1 MKAWANEI
9 FERMIPICE
18 LLDGENKQYSSA
30 LNRLRETAVDTDLLP
45 SAKILDELTKRKQEF
60 HSFALELSTNYKE
73 DLKNR
78 KLSVETENS
87 LKQLGVNSFNDIRLL
102 EQPQSETLEEYIK
115 RYLEN

>member
-1 MKAWANEI
+1 M
-9 FERMIPICE
+9 
-18 LLDGENKQYSSA
+18 
-30 LNRLRETAVDTDLLP
+30 RETTVDTDLRP

-73 DLKNR
+73 DLKTR
-78 KLSVETENS
+78 KVSVETENS

>member
-1 MKAWANEI
+1 M
-9 FERMIPICE
+9 
-18 LLDGENKQYSSA
+18 DGEDKQYSSA

-45 SAKILDELTKRKQEF
+45 SAKILDELANRKQEF

-87 LKQLGVNSFNDIRLL
+87 LKQLAVNSFNDIKLL

-115 RYLEN
+115 HYLAN